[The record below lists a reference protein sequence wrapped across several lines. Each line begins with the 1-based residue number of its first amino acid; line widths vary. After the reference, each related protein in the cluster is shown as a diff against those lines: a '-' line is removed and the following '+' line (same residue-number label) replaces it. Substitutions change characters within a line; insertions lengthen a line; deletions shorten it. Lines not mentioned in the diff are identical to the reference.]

1 MYVPVTLS
9 HSPFSKPTLRFAV
22 EGKTIYAMLMDMRDQ
37 LPPGF
42 ARDGVVMINDQIVPR
57 KMWRFV
63 RPRVRHDC
71 EIIVHVM
78 IRLQGGGGGQG
89 GGQKNTLATVAMIA
103 VLVAA
108 TVVSAGALGP
118 AGLGL
123 LGAGFAS
130 GTIGASLLGAAIG
143 IGGSLA
149 ISALTPPPSTEAV
162 AAPKPGVPAL
172 STQASLNGN
181 VLSPGAPIPRVL
193 GTHKIYP
200 PFAAQ
205 PLIDV
210 VEGDE
215 VIEANYVLAGP
226 HKIED
231 VRLNDIPLAD
241 IQDTEIE
248 TFEGWDSDTAPT
260 LITRYGKTENVGIQ
274 FSESIISDTNTND
287 YKDQVDPTNSFSESH
302 LLRTP
307 GIDGE
312 EFWITISAPSGF
324 SDLQTLAAPISVPV
338 RITIRPV
345 GVAGADWINLPEI
358 HFTHFKAESFSKIV
372 KLHWTTAPTLTAP
385 PTSKAPV
392 VAYTRVPMRN
402 EGTNTNYGN
411 DVAPREGTGPAGAS
425 TVTGTVTHGFFSAN
439 FFGSGGLAR
448 TFNRIEIW
456 PDDTQGF
463 ANQDNITF
471 EAVYSLNGAS
481 VVDPRTDGTVIA
493 SQIITNATTRT
504 TPIIFDF
511 APIENVEMIWYR
523 QFLTAGGTVVHRV
536 AEVQFYG
543 PTDSHPGD
551 HYSWRAHSH
560 FITNQNEFDSYMN
573 AADFATTNVRNIQ
586 LSNDSVDVYLDPA
599 TFPVG
604 VYDVKV
610 LRGNPVRFAN
620 FDQNQYI
627 VVTGTSGV
635 QDNILTDFF
644 GYVLRNAGGFKFSV
658 LRDSA
663 QFSAK
668 MAINRISS
676 VWNIPAVQTKGLAQ
690 VLIKTKRNGDSLSVI
705 ASGYVQK
712 WNGADSFSDW
722 GISSKPADHYFDVL
736 TGTLNANPLPLALV
750 NVASLV
756 EWRSYPYECNMVVEG
771 RSAFEVLNLLG
782 GCGYARPWQSETW
795 GVTIDHDRSRDTPVQ
810 MFSPRNMRN
819 FKWAKAFPRLPDGF
833 RVRFDDREQNYKER
847 EIIILR
853 PGAVDNGKYEDIRY
867 EGLVTEQESTKRG
880 LFDLRQAQLRPISYT
895 GEVALEHIVATRG
908 ELVGV
913 AYDVLSKLF
922 GFSRVKSVTTS
933 AGNVTALV
941 LDGSVTL
948 DPALAAQW
956 GVAIRCNDGT
966 QTVKEIVVPGV
977 ATDTFTLTFT
987 TPFPDPGNIVEDCL
1001 VNIGELGQEQRPLV
1015 VFGVTPQAGLT
1026 GEIAFVDVAN
1036 ELFS

>member
-1 MYVPVTLS
+1 MTVPVTLS
-9 HSPFSKPTLRFAV
+9 RSPFSKPKLRFAV
-22 EGKTIYAMLMDMRDQ
+22 EGKSILEMLHELWDEV
-37 LPPGF
+37 PPGF
-42 ARDGVVMINDQIVPR
+42 ARDGVVMVNDQIVPR
-57 KMWRFV
+57 HMWRYV

-71 EIIVHVM
+71 EIIVHIM
-78 IRLQGGGGGQG
+78 IPLRGGGSGQ

-149 ISALTPPPSTEAV
+149 ISALTPPPATEA
-162 AAPKPGVPAL
+162 AAPKAGGVPAQA
-172 STQASLNGN
+172 TQASLQGN
-181 VLSPGAPIPRVL
+181 ILQAGAPIPRVL
-193 GTHKIYP
+193 GTHKVFP

-210 VEGDE
+210 VGDDE

-226 HKIED
+226 HRIED
-231 VRLNDIPLAD
+231 VRLNDIPLED
-241 IQDTEIE
+241 IQDTQIE
-248 TFEGWDSDTAPT
+248 TLEGWDSDTAPT

-274 FSESIISDTNTND
+274 MSESVISDSNTND

-307 GIDGE
+307 GNDGE
-312 EFWITISAPSGF
+312 EFWITLSAPSGF
-324 SDLQTLAAPISVPV
+324 SDLVTLAQPIDVPV
-338 RITIRPV
+338 RVSIKPV
-345 GVAGADWINLPEI
+345 GLAGADWINLPEI
-358 HFTHFKAESFSKIV
+358 HFTHFKAESFSKII

-385 PTSKAPV
+385 PTSKAPII
-392 VAYTRVPMRN
+392 AYTKVPFRN
-402 EGTNTNYGN
+402 EGTNTNHAN
-411 DVAPREGTGPAGAS
+411 DVNCRDGANNTSGSTGVVS
-425 TVTGTVTHGFFSAN
+425 HGFFSAN
-439 FFGSGGLAR
+439 FFAPAASIR
-448 TFNRIEIW
+448 TVNRIEIW
-456 PDDTQGF
+456 PDDSLGF
-463 ANQDNITF
+463 SNTNNITF
-471 EAVYSLNGAS
+471 EAVYSTNGAA
-481 VVDPRTDGTVIA
+481 VGDPRTDGTVIA
-493 SQIITNATTRT
+493 SQSITDATTRT
-504 TPIIFDF
+504 TPIVFDF
-511 APIENVEMIWYR
+511 SPVVCDMIWYR
-523 QFLTAGGTVVHRV
+523 QFVTGGGNIVHR
-536 AEVQFYG
+536 ASEVMFFG

-551 HYSWRAHSH
+551 HYSWRAHPH
-560 FITNQNEFDSYMN
+560 FVVNPN
-573 AADFATTNVRNIQ
+573 AFGFHMDAAGFATTNVRNIQ
-586 LSNDSVDVYLDPA
+586 LNSDSADVYLDPA

-604 VYDVKV
+604 VYDVRV
-610 LRGNPVRFAN
+610 LRGNPVRLSSLDHDN
-620 FDQNQYI
+620 YI
-627 VVTGTSGV
+627 VATGTAGV

-658 LRDSA
+658 LRDSS
-663 QFSAK
+663 QYSAK

-690 VLIKTKRNGDSLSVI
+690 VLIKTKRNGDSLSVL
-705 ASGYVQK
+705 ASGYVKK

-795 GVTIDHDRSRDTPVQ
+795 GVTIDHDRSRDIPVQ

-833 RVRFDDREQNYKER
+833 RVRFDDREMNYRER

-913 AYDVLSKLF
+913 SYDVLSKLF

-966 QTVKEIVVPGV
+966 QTVKQITVPGV

-1001 VNIGELGQEQRPLV
+1001 VNVGELGQEQRPLV